1 MVSAS
6 GDGLV
11 RINIRLSDRKT
22 SVSMDAELYEA
33 LVERHGSER
42 AAIAWV
48 EAEAR
53 ALEALEA
60 LEGEGARMGLS
71 RLVQRR
77 ALRVLLGK
85 DSPERREPPTAEA
98 GVGLSPALSTAAVDN
113 APRAHGVDPNA
124 LRPSLRQRRML
135 LRAGQRSRGL
145 GRGEP

>member
-1 MVSAS
+1 MVSS
-6 GDGLV
+6 SDDGLV

-48 EAEAR
+48 EEEAR
-53 ALEALEA
+53 ALDALEEA
-60 LEGEGARMGLS
+60 EGVGARMGLS

-85 DSPERREPPTAEA
+85 DSPVRPEPPTAEA
-98 GVGLSPALSTAAVDN
+98 EAGLSPALSTAVVDN
-113 APRAHGVDPNA
+113 ASRPQGVGIHA

-135 LRAGQRSRGL
+135 LRAGRRSRGL